1 MSKKSKR
8 ADADYEVGY
17 GKPPKARQF
26 KKGESGNPRGRPPKS
41 KNMNTLLD
49 EELDRLIT
57 LRDGNGVRQISTR
70 EAIVKQ
76 MIQDALKGD
85 LRQLQFLFRHLESRN
100 DPEPFWT
107 CPAFGRIPPSRK
119 SPRSPAKTRAIW
131 AASSHPPAVR
141 RAPNRMYPVRSCMCG
156 TPSEPTRAQKRKDQI
171 AEDPRRGGEAKDDI
185 EHRLPHIHSIK
196 GIAPAKAAKPPSP
209 SAR

>member
-76 MIQDALKGD
+76 MIQGALKGD
-85 LRQLQFLFRHLESRN
+85 LRQLQFLFRHLEGRN
-100 DPEPFWT
+100 DPEPFRVT
-107 CPAFGRIPPSRK
+107 
-119 SPRSPAKTRAIW
+119 
-131 AASSHPPAVR
+131 
-141 RAPNRMYPVRSCMCG
+141 
-156 TPSEPTRAQKRKDQI
+156 
-171 AEDPRRGGEAKDDI
+171 AEDEAELKAKLAGMMKGGADEDQ
-185 EHRLPHIHSIK
+185 SV
-196 GIAPAKAAKPPSP
+196 
-209 SAR
+209 

>member
-17 GKPPKARQF
+17 CKPPKARQF

-76 MIQDALKGD
+76 MIQGALKGD
-85 LRQLQFLFRHLESRN
+85 LRQLQFLFRHLEGRN
-100 DPEPFWT
+100 DPEPFRVT
-107 CPAFGRIPPSRK
+107 
-119 SPRSPAKTRAIW
+119 
-131 AASSHPPAVR
+131 
-141 RAPNRMYPVRSCMCG
+141 
-156 TPSEPTRAQKRKDQI
+156 
-171 AEDPRRGGEAKDDI
+171 AEDEAELEAKLAGMMKGGAD
-185 EHRLPHIHSIK
+185 EH
-196 GIAPAKAAKPPSP
+196 PSV
-209 SAR
+209 